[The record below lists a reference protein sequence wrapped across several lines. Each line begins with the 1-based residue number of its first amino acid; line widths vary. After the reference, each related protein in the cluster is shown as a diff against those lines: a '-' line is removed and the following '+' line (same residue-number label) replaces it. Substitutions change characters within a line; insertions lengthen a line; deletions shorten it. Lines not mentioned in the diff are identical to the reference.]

1 MYLSQSLSS
10 KNKCIP
16 LNHNSNDV
24 FTTDLQAPSRLST
37 TTQVSY
43 YKRQHECESED
54 GTLVSPRLPS
64 PCLAVAPLRVSFS
77 GANLTPAPGTDA
89 RRTRKWTRRKFFGR
103 EGRRETINHKVAR
116 VWIANTAASSTDWHS
131 CQKSL
136 VRSSREFGV
145 A

>member
-10 KNKCIP
+10 KNKYIP

-24 FTTDLQAPSRLST
+24 LTTNLQAPSRLST
-37 TTQVSY
+37 TTLVSY
-43 YKRQHECESED
+43 YRRQHESESED

-64 PCLAVAPLRVSFS
+64 PCCRSASCSFS
-77 GANLTPAPGTDA
+77 GANLTPAPETDA
-89 RRTRKWTRRKFFGR
+89 RRTRTWSRRKFFER
-103 EGRRETINHKVAR
+103 EGRRETINHNVAR
-116 VWIANTAASSTDWHS
+116 VWIANTAAPSSDWHS